1 MMQNMDNMKVKDG
14 KQRKGGHGDDSNY
27 KGDLESQSDQFS
39 MINDKYDGFGV
50 DLFGKNDAPRESQ
63 VLNSTFLGGL
73 KVHQVRDSDSEEYF

>member
-1 MMQNMDNMKVKDG
+1 
-14 KQRKGGHGDDSNY
+14 
-27 KGDLESQSDQFS
+27 

-73 KVHQVRDSDSEEYF
+73 KVHQVRDSDSEEYFWLFWMYSVLDCWFLED